1 MSIDEVLTMW
11 KRILLG
17 EFLMR
22 GIDECCSS
30 KYTLWIIG
38 QLDGQTL
45 VAGLG
50 LITPLDSAA
59 TTERGA
65 GGEGDRARER
75 AEERAS
81 ERKRERAK

>member
-1 MSIDEVLTMW
+1 MGLTPD
-11 KRILLG
+11 IG
-17 EFLMR
+17 ERQR
-22 GIDECCSS
+22 GRSQGSLTIGREEC
-30 KYTLWIIG
+30 IG